1 MKSIMMSIKRF
12 ARDEEGASASE
23 YAILVAVLAA
33 IIFVAVSQFDLNGIF
48 NAAGS
53 KVKGCINAAGGAN
66 C

>member
-1 MKSIMMSIKRF
+1 MQTIWSTIKRF

-33 IIFVAVSQFDLNGIF
+33 IIFIAVKQFDLNGIF
-48 NAAGS
+48 SSAGN
-53 KVKGCINAAGGAN
+53 KVKRCIAAHGST

>member
-33 IIFVAVSQFDLNGIF
+33 IIFIAVKQFDLNGIF
-48 NAAGS
+48 SSAGN
-53 KVKGCINAAGGAN
+53 KVKGCISANGAS